1 MRIKVQAH
9 AAYHT
14 RYHIVWILKY
24 RRSVF
29 VAGVQEYLTKTLQTS
44 IIDHYPDV
52 YLLELNIQED
62 HVHLLIEIPPKYA
75 VSIVVGTLKGVTSK
89 LMREHFEYL
98 RRAPALWS
106 VGFFVSTVGINESII
121 RRYIQ
126 YQQKQERGQAEL
138 V

>member
-1 MRIKVQAH
+1 M
-9 AAYHT
+9 
-14 RYHIVWILKY
+14 
-24 RRSVF
+24 
-29 VAGVQEYLTKTLQTS
+29 AGVQEYLTKTLQTS